1 MFGKLPITDTQRL
14 NGITDKNVEVL
25 VNGIYMSA
33 GSPTVLNN
41 LVQGSNYPL
50 YVS

>member
-1 MFGKLPITDTQRL
+1 MFRKLPITDTQGL
-14 NGITDKNVEVL
+14 NGITVKNGGVL

-41 LVQGSNYPL
+41 LVQGSNYLL